1 MTRPLQ
7 ATNATGLWSALL
19 GVFASGSTLVCCALP
34 ALLVALG
41 AGAAL
46 SGLVAAF
53 PQLVWLSAHKLPLFG
68 VAGALLLVNGV
79 WQWRSRRD
87 PCPLDAQARQSCLR
101 TRRAAWRLYLLS
113 LLIFLIGGGFAF
125 LPTLLG

>member
-1 MTRPLQ
+1 MVIT
-7 ATNATGLWSALL
+7 ATTSASSTGSVATAIVVSVRACIHPK
-19 GVFASGSTLVCCALP
+19 TYR
-34 ALLVALG
+34 
-41 AGAAL
+41 
-46 SGLVAAF
+46 
-53 PQLVWLSAHKLPLFG
+53 LSAHKLPLFG